1 MGAFTGEISPQHL
14 KDMNVLWTI
23 LGHSERRSLYNE
35 DNITVAK
42 KVSFALKS
50 ELNVNF

>member
-1 MGAFTGEISPQHL
+1 
-14 KDMNVLWTI
+14 MNVLWTI